1 MLCDSIVAMVFCCC
15 CHFHCLVLCR
25 DPFIITLTEYIR
37 YRVKDIGVWY
47 TILDALGKL
56 SVFTNAV
63 IIAFNTDIIP
73 RMMYYYTNGNL
84 KNFYAS
90 TLSNYVINSDD
101 EVPDSDIKN
110 CL

>member
-1 MLCDSIVAMVFCCC
+1 MLCC
-15 CHFHCLVLCR
+15 
-25 DPFIITLTEYIR
+25 
-37 YRVKDIGVWY
+37 RVKDIGVWY

-73 RMMYYYTNGNL
+73 RMMYYFTNGNL
-84 KNFYAS
+84 KNFYES
-90 TLSNYVINSDD
+90 TLSNYVINVDD
-101 EVPDSDIKN
+101 EVRDNNIEN